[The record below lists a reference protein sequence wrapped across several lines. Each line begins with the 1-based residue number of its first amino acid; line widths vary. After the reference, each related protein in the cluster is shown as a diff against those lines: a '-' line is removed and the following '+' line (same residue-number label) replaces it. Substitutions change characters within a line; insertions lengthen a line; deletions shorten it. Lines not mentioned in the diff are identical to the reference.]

1 MFVDRSSM
9 CKHGAQGGQTGSA
22 VTQINE
28 ATHEPVCT
36 VPSQSRSQ
44 CSAASCGQNFGPC
57 CRQSFC
63 LSQEQLPSQT
73 VQPYSGVL
81 ERCQKW
87 CSAGRRPHADVWRRI
102 WEWFRDIG
110 EEAHVD
116 SVTKCKAH
124 LSKAEQ
130 AKLDETG
137 HATAAG
143 NEWADEL
150 AKEGEREDSFQTVL
164 CDMYKAAVKTSRA
177 IISYI
182 GSFILQAKG
191 GERWPDVVTPLEKW
205 CAKDESVEARG
216 PESGS
221 RRTGWHA
228 RKGNGAAV
236 RVAGMQAMV
245 RRRQSW
251 LALNA
256 WGIQQRHC
264 RSRQGPSVTS
274 WLRRAGSCGAAGAEQ
289 GHPTSRRSLPS
300 RAWGNRG
307 LSSVCAKHTLAV
319 EQLASQGKPFS
330 WVAKAIHCAS
340 MGKDGGKATKG
351 ISATKLDW
359 PSSSKQLIG
368 SARQKRSQEIPLT
381 RSTFS

>member
-1 MFVDRSSM
+1 MFLDRSSM

-87 CSAGRRPHADVWRRI
+87 CSAGRRPHADVRRRI

-191 GERWPDVVTPLEKW
+191 GERWPDVVTPPEKW
-205 CAKDESVEARG
+205 CAKDERWKRVVPSLAR
-216 PESGS
+216 PH
-221 RRTGWHA
+221 RLA
-228 RKGNGAAV
+228 RKERQWCCSECGRHASDGAAKAKLARTECVGHPATTLQEQARPQCHLLAQTGRFRVVLQV
-236 RVAGMQAMV
+236 RSKGIQLREEACRVVRGATEVSQAYARSIRLLWSSWHPKENRFLGSPKLFTAQAWARMAAKLP
-245 RRRQSW
+245 RGYLRQSW
-251 LALNA
+251 T
-256 WGIQQRHC
+256 G
-264 RSRQGPSVTS
+264 
-274 WLRRAGSCGAAGAEQ
+274 RAQA
-289 GHPTSRRSLPS
+289 
-300 RAWGNRG
+300 
-307 LSSVCAKHTLAV
+307 SS
-319 EQLASQGKPFS
+319 
-330 WVAKAIHCAS
+330 
-340 MGKDGGKATKG
+340 
-351 ISATKLDW
+351 
-359 PSSSKQLIG
+359 
-368 SARQKRSQEIPLT
+368 
-381 RSTFS
+381 